1 MAICSA
7 KQEELDGT
15 DESFSEDLSE
25 ETEEFETTDTEMESE
40 KTAQKRN
47 LKFVFVNNTSCMSL
61 FD

>member
-15 DESFSEDLSE
+15 DESFSKDLSE

-47 LKFVFVNNTSCMSL
+47 LKFVFVNNTSCILL